1 MQPMRRNRVLLGV
14 CVTLV
19 LAGCH
24 RTGVVMPPQ
33 APEPQLPK
41 QTKAEKAK
49 SAAEIHTSLAQHYI
63 EIGKMEGALDKVK
76 LAVKDDPTYVPAQ
89 TVMAYI
95 YESINDMPNAEIHYR
110 RAVELQPDKGDT
122 NNNLGQFLCRT
133 GKAQEGLPYFTK
145 AIADPFYQTP
155 DVALTNQGICQLKL
169 NDRASAEAS
178 LREAIRRNPS
188 NPLALLQLTNL
199 LYLNQRYFDASAF
212 LQRFDAL
219 GQPTP
224 DSLKLGYE
232 IESHLGNTDAA
243 QNYSKRLL
251 SQFPDSEQAQALNQ
265 IARP

>member
-1 MQPMRRNRVLLGV
+1 MQPMRRDRVLLGMCFV
-14 CVTLV
+14 LA

-33 APEPQLPK
+33 APDPQLPK
-41 QTKAEKAK
+41 QTKAEKAQ
-49 SAAEIHTSLAQHYI
+49 SAADVHTRLAQHYI
-63 EIGKMEGALDKVK
+63 EIGKMEGALEKIK
-76 LAVKDDPTYVPAQ
+76 IAVKEDPTYVPAQ

-95 YESINDMPNAEIHYR
+95 YERINDMPNAEIHYR

-122 NNNLGQFLCRT
+122 NNNLGQFLCRE
-133 GKAQEGLPYFTK
+133 GKAQEAMPYFAK
-145 AIADPFYQTP
+145 AVADPFYQTP
-155 DVALTNQGICQLKL
+155 DVALANQGGCQLQI
-169 NDRASAEAS
+169 NDRAGAETS
-178 LREAIRRNPS
+178 LREAVRRNPG
-188 NPLALLQLTNL
+188 NPSALLQLTNL

-219 GQPTP
+219 GQPSP

-265 IARP
+265 TVRP